1 MRITLLAMIALPLA
15 AAPAAAA
22 PGFLTM
28 DRQDEESRFGGELSY
43 LILDDSID
51 ATALRM
57 ELHGQYAMPSG
68 FGVYGMFPIS
78 YLSGDGD
85 SFTGVG
91 NLEAGAFY
99 LPRMA
104 SPSFKLAIK
113 AGLTLPTA
121 PDDEDAFANLAAI
134 GARVNDLAL
143 VIPKGITLRI
153 GASPM
158 LRSGQFFGRLDAG
171 LDINLDAAGENN
183 VDPLIHLN
191 VGGGIDFGSAS
202 LTGELVNV
210 FSTDDDIADS
220 SVSVIAIGVRGV
232 VGSVRPYAGVSVPL
246 DSDDFASDAA
256 ITVGV
261 DGVLR

>member
-1 MRITLLAMIALPLA
+1 MRLTLLASIALPLA

-22 PGFLTM
+22 PGFLTL

-51 ATALRM
+51 ATALRID
-57 ELHGQYAMPSG
+57 LHGQYVTSSG
-68 FGVYGMFPIS
+68 MGFYGMFPIS
-78 YLSGDGD
+78 YLSGEGE

-91 NLEAGAFY
+91 NLEVGGLY

-104 SPSFKLAIK
+104 NPSFKLAIK

-121 PDDEDAFANLAAI
+121 PDDNDAFANLATI
-134 GARVNDLAL
+134 GARPNDLAL
-143 VIPKGITLRI
+143 VIPKGLSLRI

-158 LRSGQFFGRLDAG
+158 LRSGQFFGRLDG
-171 LDINLDAAGENN
+171 GIDINLDAAGDNT

-191 VGGGIDFGSAS
+191 VGVGFDFGSAS
-202 LTGELVNV
+202 ITGELVNV
-210 FSTDDDIADS
+210 FSTDDDISDDS
-220 SVSVIAIGVRGV
+220 VNVIALGVRGV
-232 VGSVRPYAGVSVPL
+232 AGSVRPYAGVSVPL
-246 DSDDFASDAA
+246 DNDDFASDAA
-256 ITVGV
+256 ITAGI